1 MSPEPAAPAV
11 IPGYTHGVKTAISVP
26 DETFERVTRRAAA
39 LGMSRSE
46 FFARAAQRFLDQLD
60 AESLT
65 DQIDSALE
73 TIDESA
79 DAQQDAVTVGRR
91 VVATTDDDW

>member
-1 MSPEPAAPAV
+1 
-11 IPGYTHGVKTAISVP
+11 
-26 DETFERVTRRAAA
+26 
-39 LGMSRSE
+39 MSRSE

-79 DAQQDAVTVGRR
+79 EAQQDAVTVGRH
-91 VVATTDDDW
+91 VVANADDDW